1 MKKNLKIFFIVLL
14 LLFIQNAKAD
24 VWLLRSCLELYGQYN
39 FLFNAYDLLS
49 IDSDYKKNIFNS
61 GYSIGFNGV
70 LFFGIDDKI
79 YGFYVKKDHV
89 DTKNKSELLF
99 SEDKKYNIIA
109 DESWGVHYIG
119 CGLRK
124 YFIDNFILNSI
135 LPYLAIDVGLYFASN
150 TTAKLTVKD
159 FSNTIIASG
168 TVEGNGAFLGYNIE
182 GGLDY
187 WLSNEFAISVKTG
200 YRFCNGIIDAVRKEG
215 DLKPAGI
222 SDIEKSKIDYSGIFI
237 NIGIS
242 FLFQRYD

>member
-1 MKKNLKIFFIVLL
+1 MKKNLKNFFIVLL

-24 VWLLRSCLELYGQYN
+24 VWLLRSCLELFGQYN
-39 FLFNAYDLLS
+39 LLFNTKNLLS
-49 IDSDYKKNIFNS
+49 IESNYEKYVFNS

-70 LFFGIDDKI
+70 LLFGIDDRI
-79 YGFYVKKDHV
+79 YGFYVKKDHI

-99 SEDKKYNIIA
+99 SKDKNYNIIS
-109 DESWGVHYIG
+109 DESWGLHYLG

-124 YFIDNFILNSI
+124 YFIDDFIFNSI
-135 LPYLAIDVGLYFASN
+135 LPYLA
-150 TTAKLTVKD
+150 VKN
-159 FSNTIIASG
+159 FSNMIIASG
-168 TVEGNGAFLGYNIE
+168 TMEGKGAFLGLNIE

-187 WLSNEFAISVKTG
+187 WFSNEFAVSIKTG
-200 YRFCNGIIDAVRKEG
+200 YRFCEGIIDVVRKEG

-222 SDIEKSKIDYSGIFI
+222 SDVEKSNIDYSGVFI

>member
-1 MKKNLKIFFIVLL
+1 M
-14 LLFIQNAKAD
+14 
-24 VWLLRSCLELYGQYN
+24 
-39 FLFNAYDLLS
+39 
-49 IDSDYKKNIFNS
+49 
-61 GYSIGFNGV
+61 
-70 LFFGIDDKI
+70 
-79 YGFYVKKDHV
+79 
-89 DTKNKSELLF
+89 LF

-168 TVEGNGAFLGYNIE
+168 TVEGNGAFLGFNIE